1 MVQVVLPNDA
11 NPLGFILGGTVMH
24 LIDIA
29 GAIAC
34 HRHTR
39 SLLVTAAVDGLQF
52 LHPIKV
58 GDLIILKAMVTAVW
72 STSLE
77 VEVEVFSEETLT
89 GVRRM
94 TSRAYLTFVAVD
106 RDGQRLPIPGLI
118 VETEEEKRRVREA
131 DVRRAQRLEAKKV
144 LEARMLTRSREHVS
158 TSARGRVSCAFPAP
172 PRSAEDRSSRDTCS
186 GIGDRR
192 YRPPG
197 TRGARWER
205 AD

>member
-58 GDLIILKAMVTAVW
+58 GDLIILKSRVTAVW

-77 VEVEVFSEETLT
+77 VEVEVCSEETVT
-89 GVRRM
+89 GIRRM
-94 TSRAYLTFVAVD
+94 TSRAYLTFVAID
-106 RDGQRLPIPGLI
+106 RDGQRVPIPGLI
-118 VETEEEKRRVREA
+118 VETDEDRQKVAEADKRRA
-131 DVRRAQRLEAKKV
+131 DRLKARRQLV
-144 LEARMLTRSREHVS
+144 
-158 TSARGRVSCAFPAP
+158 
-172 PRSAEDRSSRDTCS
+172 
-186 GIGDRR
+186 GDC
-192 YRPPG
+192 
-197 TRGARWER
+197 
-205 AD
+205 D

>member
-11 NPLGFILGGTVMH
+11 NPLGYILGGTVMH

-29 GAIAC
+29 AAIAG

-58 GDLIILKAMVTAVW
+58 GDLILLKALVTAVW
-72 STSLE
+72 TTSLE

-94 TSRAYLTFVAVD
+94 TSRAFLTFVATD
-106 RDGQRLPIPGLI
+106 REGRRTEIPGLI
-118 VETEEEKRRVREA
+118 LETDAERGRAAAAEM
-131 DVRRAQRLEAKKV
+131 RRAERLK
-144 LEARMLTRSREHVS
+144 ARQGLT
-158 TSARGRVSCAFPAP
+158 AQA
-172 PRSAEDRSSRDTCS
+172 
-186 GIGDRR
+186 
-192 YRPPG
+192 
-197 TRGARWER
+197 
-205 AD
+205 

>member
-58 GDLIILKAMVTAVW
+58 GDLIILKSCVTAAW

-94 TSRAYLTFVAVD
+94 TSRAYLTFVAID
-106 RDGQRLPIPGLI
+106 RDGGRLPIPGLLL
-118 VETEEEKRRVREA
+118 ETEDEKRRAAEA
-131 DVRRAQRLEAKKV
+131 ERRRAERLKARRA
-144 LEARMLTRSREHVS
+144 LE
-158 TSARGRVSCAFPAP
+158 GR
-172 PRSAEDRSSRDTCS
+172 
-186 GIGDRR
+186 
-192 YRPPG
+192 
-197 TRGARWER
+197 
-205 AD
+205 

>member
-58 GDLIILKAMVTAVW
+58 GDLIILRATVTATFQ
-72 STSLE
+72 TSLE
-77 VEVEVFSEETLT
+77 VAVEVFSERVET
-89 GVRRM
+89 GERRM
-94 TSRAYLTFVAVD
+94 TSMAYLTFVTID
-106 RDGQRLPIPGLI
+106 RAGQRVPVPPLLL
-118 VETEEEKRRVREA
+118 ETDADRARAQEA
-131 DVRRAQRLEAKKV
+131 GVRRAARLEAK
-144 LEARMLTRSREHVS
+144 ARLK
-158 TSARGRVSCAFPAP
+158 
-172 PRSAEDRSSRDTCS
+172 
-186 GIGDRR
+186 II
-192 YRPPG
+192 
-197 TRGARWER
+197 
-205 AD
+205 

>member
-1 MVQVVLPNDA
+1 MPEQLIPKRASESATEMVQVVLPNDA

-39 SLLVTAAVDGLQF
+39 SLLVTAAVDGLQI

-58 GDLIILKAMVTAVW
+58 GDLIILKARVTAAW

-94 TSRAYLTFVAVD
+94 TSRAYLTFVSID
-106 RDGQRLPIPGLI
+106 REGRRVPIPALI
-118 VETEEEKRRVREA
+118 LETAADKARAAEA
-131 DVRRAQRLEAKKV
+131 DERRAQRLKARKQ
-144 LEARMLTRSREHVS
+144 LEAR
-158 TSARGRVSCAFPAP
+158 CN
-172 PRSAEDRSSRDTCS
+172 
-186 GIGDRR
+186 
-192 YRPPG
+192 
-197 TRGARWER
+197 
-205 AD
+205 

>member
-1 MVQVVLPNDA
+1 MPELTPKRAAESATEMVQVVLPNDA

-58 GDLIILKAMVTAVW
+58 GDLIILKARVTAAW
-72 STSLE
+72 GTSLE

-94 TSRAYLTFVAVD
+94 TSRAYLTFVALD
-106 RDGQRLPIPGLI
+106 SDNRRNAIPGQIL
-118 VETEEEKRRVREA
+118 ESDEERTRAAAA
-131 DVRRAQRLEAKKV
+131 DQRRAERLKARKE
-144 LEARMLTRSREHVS
+144 LEAR
-158 TSARGRVSCAFPAP
+158 P
-172 PRSAEDRSSRDTCS
+172 
-186 GIGDRR
+186 
-192 YRPPG
+192 
-197 TRGARWER
+197 
-205 AD
+205 

>member
-1 MVQVVLPNDA
+1 MSSELRAKTPAETFTEMVQVVLPNDA

-39 SLLVTAAVDGLQF
+39 TLLVTAAVDGLQF

-58 GDLIILKAMVTAVW
+58 GDLIILRSCVTAAW

-94 TSRAYLTFVAVD
+94 TSRAYLTFVSID
-106 RDGQRLPIPGLI
+106 RSGQRVKIPGLI
-118 VETEEEKRRVREA
+118 LETAEEKRRAAEA
-131 DVRRAQRLEAKKV
+131 ELRRAERLKARKL
-144 LEARMLTRSREHVS
+144 LEER
-158 TSARGRVSCAFPAP
+158 FAP
-172 PRSAEDRSSRDTCS
+172 H
-186 GIGDRR
+186 
-192 YRPPG
+192 
-197 TRGARWER
+197 
-205 AD
+205 

>member
-29 GAIAC
+29 GAIAG

-58 GDLIILKAMVTAVW
+58 GDLIILQARVTAVW

-89 GVRRM
+89 GVRRL
-94 TSRAYLTFVAVD
+94 TSRAFLTFVATD
-106 RDGQRLPIPGLI
+106 REGRHQPIPGLI
-118 VETEEEKRRVREA
+118 LETEEDRARA
-131 DVRRAQRLEAKKV
+131 AAAAQRRAERLK
-144 LEARMLTRSREHVS
+144 ARQQLT
-158 TSARGRVSCAFPAP
+158 T
-172 PRSAEDRSSRDTCS
+172 
-186 GIGDRR
+186 
-192 YRPPG
+192 
-197 TRGARWER
+197 
-205 AD
+205 